1 MIARFLTIPLVFLF
15 LFALSA
21 CGFTPVYGTGGEKQA
36 ESALEQIAIGN
47 IPDREGQA
55 LRNRLID
62 RFYRNGRPTEPL
74 WTLEIAPLHEHL
86 SEIDITKDSDAT
98 RGQLRLETVF
108 VLREAAS
115 GKELLHQTA
124 RAITGY
130 NIVDSRFA
138 TRVTEEA
145 ARQNAIEDIARQ
157 IETRIALYIAH

>member
-1 MIARFLTIPLVFLF
+1 MRKLIPMTLTLLSLTI
-15 LFALSA
+15 LSA
-21 CGFTPVYGTGGEKQA
+21 CGFAPVYGTGGGKQA
-36 ESALEQIAIGN
+36 EAALEQIAIGN
-47 IPDREGQA
+47 IPDHEGQS

-62 RFYRNGRPTEPL
+62 RFYRHGRPTDPL
-74 WTLEIAPLHEHL
+74 WTLEIAPLRERL

-98 RGQLRLETVF
+98 RGQLRLETSF
-108 VLREAAS
+108 VLRERSS
-115 GKELLHQTA
+115 GKELLRQTA
-124 RAITGY
+124 RTTTGY